1 MGVFFGEVTLET
13 VKGRASYHDI
23 SDEIRENI
31 KKSELK
37 NGCVVI
43 SSAHTTCSLYF
54 DECMHDTNY
63 WGDEYLQADINDVM
77 EKIAPSM
84 KMENQYHSPGP
95 KHIEFG
101 LSLGSKVKDGEI
113 QLGALGKV
121 YFVDWDQLRERTR
134 KVQIMVMGE

>member
-43 SSAHTTCSLYF
+43 SSAHTTCSL
-54 DECMHDTNY
+54 
-63 WGDEYLQADINDVM
+63 DVY
-77 EKIAPSM
+77 KRQIHNTRQP
-84 KMENQYHSPGP
+84 
-95 KHIEFG
+95 
-101 LSLGSKVKDGEI
+101 EI
-113 QLGALGKV
+113 S
-121 YFVDWDQLRERTR
+121 
-134 KVQIMVMGE
+134 

>member
-77 EKIAPSM
+77 EMLNTDAHLKSSIFGSPSLTF
-84 KMENQYHSPGP
+84 
-95 KHIEFG
+95 I
-101 LSLGSKVKDGEI
+101 VKDGEI

>member
-84 KMENQYHSPGP
+84 KMENQ
-95 KHIEFG
+95 
-101 LSLGSKVKDGEI
+101 
-113 QLGALGKV
+113 
-121 YFVDWDQLRERTR
+121 DQNILNLD
-134 KVQIMVMGE
+134 

>member
-43 SSAHTTCSLYF
+43 LLLFQLLPNLRYCQDMLQNYLCSF
-54 DECMHDTNY
+54 STN
-63 WGDEYLQADINDVM
+63 LINQH
-77 EKIAPSM
+77 
-84 KMENQYHSPGP
+84 QY
-95 KHIEFG
+95 
-101 LSLGSKVKDGEI
+101 
-113 QLGALGKV
+113 
-121 YFVDWDQLRERTR
+121 
-134 KVQIMVMGE
+134 

>member
-54 DECMHDTNY
+54 ERNVCMTQITGEN
-63 WGDEYLQADINDVM
+63 EYLAGR
-77 EKIAPSM
+77 
-84 KMENQYHSPGP
+84 Y
-95 KHIEFG
+95 
-101 LSLGSKVKDGEI
+101 
-113 QLGALGKV
+113 
-121 YFVDWDQLRERTR
+121 
-134 KVQIMVMGE
+134 

>member
-43 SSAHTTCSLYF
+43 
-54 DECMHDTNY
+54 
-63 WGDEYLQADINDVM
+63 
-77 EKIAPSM
+77 
-84 KMENQYHSPGP
+84 
-95 KHIEFG
+95 
-101 LSLGSKVKDGEI
+101 
-113 QLGALGKV
+113 
-121 YFVDWDQLRERTR
+121 
-134 KVQIMVMGE
+134 

>member
-43 SSAHTTCSLYF
+43 SSAHTCLLY
-54 DECMHDTNY
+54 TS
-63 WGDEYLQADINDVM
+63 
-77 EKIAPSM
+77 PS
-84 KMENQYHSPGP
+84 PRDRG
-95 KHIEFG
+95 
-101 LSLGSKVKDGEI
+101 
-113 QLGALGKV
+113 
-121 YFVDWDQLRERTR
+121 
-134 KVQIMVMGE
+134 

>member
-63 WGDEYLQADINDVM
+63 WGDEYLQAESKSIFSTLYGN
-77 EKIAPSM
+77 SM
-84 KMENQYHSPGP
+84 KNFVTALYDG
-95 KHIEFG
+95 KTV
-101 LSLGSKVKDGEI
+101 SKKEI
-113 QLGALGKV
+113 QELKDFLEE
-121 YFVDWDQLRERTR
+121 LE
-134 KVQIMVMGE
+134 

>member
-37 NGCVVI
+37 NGCCHI
-43 SSAHTTCSLYF
+43 MRRAITFFSILTNCMYDTMPTF
-54 DECMHDTNY
+54 EDENIRKEDDN
-63 WGDEYLQADINDVM
+63 DEL
-77 EKIAPSM
+77 EKSRHPC
-84 KMENQYHSPGP
+84 KNKNQYHSPGP

-101 LSLGSKVKDGEI
+101 LSWI
-113 QLGALGKV
+113 
-121 YFVDWDQLRERTR
+121 
-134 KVQIMVMGE
+134 

>member
-84 KMENQYHSPGP
+84 KTENQYHSPGP

-101 LSLGSKVKDGEI
+101 LSLGSKDYPAEKWTMLNTDAHLKSSI
-113 QLGALGKV
+113 LAA
-121 YFVDWDQLRERTR
+121 RH
-134 KVQIMVMGE
+134 